1 MDAVEL
7 DIENRAAAERY
18 LVAEGHCAPGE
29 LTEHEVL
36 AGGVSSRTVRVA
48 FADGR
53 VWVLK
58 QSLAK
63 LRVQAD
69 WFSDPRR
76 VHREAQGMKVLAELA
91 PAGSITPL
99 MFDDDRH
106 HVIGMEAVPQPHE
119 NWKTVLLRGDVNPLR
134 VAEFGLLLGTIHRNS
149 RNRRR
154 ELAQTFADRTFF
166 ETLRIEP
173 YYEHGAAQEPRAA
186 EFYRSLI
193 EETRNR
199 LESLVH
205 GDFSPKN
212 VLLRDG
218 SLVLLDHEV
227 IHWGDPAFDVGF
239 ATAHLLSKA
248 HHCRPW
254 RPEFS
259 RMSELFWRSY
269 RIAHEKSLAALESA
283 VDWPSLEARSVRHT
297 LGCLLARV
305 VGRSPLEYLS
315 FEERERQCEVV
326 VQLIDDV
333 PPTMPEL
340 IAQFVQEIER
350 GTS

>member
-7 DIENRAAAERY
+7 DIEDRAAAERY
-18 LVAEGHCAPGE
+18 LVVEGHCAAGQ

-53 VWVLK
+53 AWVLK

-63 LRVQAD
+63 LRVAAD

-91 PAGSITPL
+91 PAGSITRL

-106 HVIGMEAVPQPHE
+106 HVIGMEAVLQPHE
-119 NWKTVLLRGDVNPLR
+119 NWKTLLLAGRFDPRQVF
-134 VAEFGLLLGTIHRNS
+134 EFGLLLGTVHRNS

-154 ELAQTFADRTFF
+154 ELEQAFADRTFF

-173 YYEHGAAQEPRAA
+173 YYEYGATQEPRAA
-186 EFYRSLI
+186 DFYRQLI
-193 EETRNR
+193 DETRCH

-205 GDFSPKN
+205 GDYSPKN
-212 VLLRDG
+212 VLLYGDR
-218 SLVLLDHEV
+218 LVLLDHEV
-227 IHWGDPAFDVGF
+227 IHWGDPSFDVGF

-248 HHCRPW
+248 HHRAEM
-254 RPEFS
+254 RMQFAGMAGEF
-259 RMSELFWRSY
+259 WKSY
-269 RIAHEKSLAALESA
+269 RIAHDHASITLESA
-283 VDWPSLEARSVRHT
+283 VDWASLETRSVRQS
-297 LGCLLARV
+297 LGCLLSRV

-315 FEERERQCEVV
+315 AAERERQREAVV
-326 VQLIDDV
+326 RLIQH
-333 PPTMPEL
+333 PPQQMLEL
-340 IAQFVQEIER
+340 IERFIQEIER
-350 GTS
+350 